1 VEQEAVAGRDVLSIP
16 DIQPVTPNIER
27 LSAAGLKHSRFH
39 TTALCSP
46 IRSALLTGRNHHSVG
61 MGNIAELA
69 TSATSTG
76 HQ

>member
-1 VEQEAVAGRDVLSIP
+1 MEQEAVAGRDVLPIP

-27 LSAAGLKHSRFH
+27 LAAAGLKYSRLH

-46 IRSALLTGRNHHSVG
+46 TRSALLTGRNHHSVG